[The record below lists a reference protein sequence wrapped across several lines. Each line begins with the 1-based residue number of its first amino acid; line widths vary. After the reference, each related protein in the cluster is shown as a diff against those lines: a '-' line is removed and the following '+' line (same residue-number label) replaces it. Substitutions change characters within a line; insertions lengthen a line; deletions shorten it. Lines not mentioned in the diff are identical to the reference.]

1 MAKRLRLNVLCHM
14 LPFLSIKEFNVSSR
28 KTPQRKG
35 VFQGVA
41 CLKDHLQCQK
51 SIGVN
56 NLSSNTMGTAT
67 KWMETL
73 GNIVDTGKYWW
84 HNPLINVIDSEIIL
98 EWWHDAKNSDGKNKK
113 LTVYCFESSIDYIK
127 VCGADIDNEME
138 EGMAETAAQI
148 EALWRWLAS

>member
-98 EWWHDAKNSDGKNKK
+98 EWWHDAKNSD
-113 LTVYCFESSIDYIK
+113 DYIK